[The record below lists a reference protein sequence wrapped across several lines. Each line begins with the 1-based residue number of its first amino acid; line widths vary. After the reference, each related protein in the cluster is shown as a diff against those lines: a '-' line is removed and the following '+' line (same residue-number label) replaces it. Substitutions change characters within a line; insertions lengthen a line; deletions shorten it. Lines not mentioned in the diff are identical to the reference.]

1 MAKGSQTQI
10 VSKKHLARVER
21 ERRQNRIIL
30 GASIAIII
38 VVVGL
43 LSYGSIQQYVIQPR
57 QPVAKVGDDTI
68 TTHEFQA
75 YSRYLRFQY
84 IQQYATYA
92 SYLQMFSSSA
102 EETQTYLAQYWSQ
115 YNYQLEPTTLGQEAL
130 DQAIDFS
137 LVKQYADENDI
148 TITDE
153 EVEKAVEEFFGYS
166 PDGTPT
172 QAPTREILPTST
184 LSSLQMTL
192 VPPTAT
198 PTNTP
203 TATLDPA
210 VVVTETVEVTPTAT
224 LAPTATQAPTATASG
239 PTPTSEPLPTSTE
252 YTRDAYET
260 NYKDY
265 IDYLASEVG
274 ITADDLRWIIEM
286 RLYQDAV
293 YEIITADVEEYQDQV
308 WARRIVV
315 ADEAAAQAVL
325 TRLENGEDF
334 TALAQELSQDINTN
348 TKGGDMGWFGLGTQ
362 ETELEK
368 VAFNLNIGQTSEPV
382 QTTLGWEII
391 QVLGHEVRQLTND
404 ELNQAR
410 SSVFEIWLD
419 QQRDQRDVQ
428 VFDVWTDRVPL
439 EPTLPPLTQG

>member
-1 MAKGSQTQI
+1 MAKGSQPQI

-43 LSYGSIQQYVIQPR
+43 LSYGSIQQYIIEPR
-57 QPVAKVGDDTI
+57 QPVARVGENAI
-68 TTHEFQA
+68 TTHEFQSYA
-75 YSRYLRFQY
+75 SYLRFQY

-92 SYLQMFSSSA
+92 SYLQMFSTSA

-115 YNYQLEPTTLGQEAL
+115 FNYQLEPTTLGQEAL
-130 DQAIDFS
+130 DQVINFS
-137 LVKQYADENDI
+137 LARQYADENDI
-148 TITDE
+148 TISE
-153 EVEKAVEEFFGYS
+153 EDIDRAVEEFFGYS
-166 PDGTPT
+166 PAGTPT
-172 QAPTREILPTST
+172 LAPTREILPTST
-184 LSSLQMTL
+184 LSPLQMTL

-198 PTNTP
+198 ATLAP
-203 TATLDPA
+203 TA
-210 VVVTETVEVTPTAT
+210 VITETLTVTPTAT
-224 LAPTATQAPTATASG
+224 LEPTATQAPTATASG
-239 PTPTSEPLPTSTE
+239 PTPTSEPLPTATE
-252 YTRDAYET
+252 YTLDAYEANYT
-260 NYKDY
+260 NY
-265 IDYLASEVG
+265 IDYLDSEVG
-274 ITADDLRWIIEM
+274 ISAADLRWIIEM

-293 YEIITADVEEYQDQV
+293 YEVITADVAESQEEV

-315 ADEAAAQAVL
+315 ADEETAQTVL
-325 TRLENGEDF
+325 TRLDNNEDF
-334 TALAQELSQDINTN
+334 AVLALELSLDTNTN
-348 TKGGDMGWFGLGTQ
+348 AKGGDMGWFGIGTQ

-368 VAFNLNIGQTSEPV
+368 VAFNLNIGQTSAPI

-391 QVLGHEVRQLTND
+391 QVLGHEIRQLTDD

-428 VFDVWTDRVPL
+428 VFDIWTDRVPTV
-439 EPTLPPLTQG
+439 PTLPPLSQ

>member
-1 MAKGSQTQI
+1 MAKGSQTPI

-30 GASIAIII
+30 GASIAIIL

-43 LSYGSIQQYVIQPR
+43 LSYGSIQQYIIEPR
-57 QPVAKVGDDTI
+57 QPVARVGDDAI
-68 TTHEFQA
+68 TTNEFQA
-75 YSRYLRFQY
+75 YARYLRFQY

-92 SYLQMFSSSA
+92 SYLQMFSASA

-130 DQAIDFS
+130 DQVIDFS
-137 LVKQYADENDI
+137 LAKQYADENDI
-148 TITDE
+148 TISE
-153 EVEKAVEEFFGYS
+153 EEIDRAVEEFFGYS
-166 PDGTPT
+166 PAGTPT
-172 QAPTREILPTST
+172 SAPTREILPTST
-184 LSSLQMTL
+184 LSPLQMTL

-198 PTNTP
+198 ATLVP
-203 TATLDPA
+203 TA
-210 VVVTETVEVTPTAT
+210 VITETLTVTPTAT
-224 LAPTATQAPTATASG
+224 LEPTATQAPTATASG
-239 PTPTSEPLPTSTE
+239 PTPTSEPLPTATE
-252 YTRDAYET
+252 YTQDAYEANYT
-260 NYKDY
+260 NY
-265 IDYLASEVG
+265 IDYLNTEVG
-274 ITADDLRWIIEM
+274 ISAEDLRWIIEM

-293 YEIITADVEEYQDQV
+293 YEIITADVAESQEQV

-315 ADEAAAQAVL
+315 ADEETAQTVL
-325 TRLENGEDF
+325 TRLGNKEDF
-334 TALAQELSQDINTN
+334 AALALELSLDTNTN
-348 TKGGDMGWFGLGTQ
+348 ATGGDMGWFGLGTQ

-368 VAFNLNIGQTSEPV
+368 VAFNLNIGQTSAPI

-428 VFDVWTDRVPL
+428 VFDIWTDRVPTV
-439 EPTLPPLTQG
+439 PTLPPLSQ